1 MGHDK
6 DGNPVY
12 SYDDLGRPIYTPPKV
27 PTIGDL
33 PHLEDKNGDKIL
45 DFNE

>member
-12 SYDDLGRPIYTPPKV
+12 SYDDLGRPVYTPPVV
-27 PTIGDL
+27 PAVGEL
-33 PHLEDKNGDKIL
+33 PLLKDKNGDIIL
-45 DFNE
+45 DFDD